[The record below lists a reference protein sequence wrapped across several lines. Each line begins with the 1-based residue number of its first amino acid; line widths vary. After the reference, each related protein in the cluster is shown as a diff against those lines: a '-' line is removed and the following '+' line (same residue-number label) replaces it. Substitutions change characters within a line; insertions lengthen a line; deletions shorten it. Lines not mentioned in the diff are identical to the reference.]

1 MISRLRKIISWLGDN
16 RNTLIRNSFLIPIL
30 LVVIMSISHVV
41 SWYDLGNP
49 LSWAIYLSV
58 AVEFFALA
66 CVSAASIKISK
77 GSIWFLFIMVTLVQI
92 VGNIY
97 FGYKEII
104 VTSEAFASWV
114 ELISPLFLDW
124 EIVDHRRFLAAIQGG
139 TLPIMSLT
147 ALHFYIQFTENLQK
161 KEDSKADLPKEE
173 STKEQSISDIKKEME
188 EKFPT
193 TSTDSKKK

>member
-1 MISRLRKIISWLGDN
+1 MISRLRRVISWIGTN

-66 CVSAASIKISK
+66 CVSAASIKIGK

-161 KEDSKADLPKEE
+161 EEKETNQVPGPAPTSNLD
-173 STKEQSISDIKKEME
+173 DIKKDMAD
-188 EKFPT
+188 KFPNT
-193 TSTDSKKK
+193 FDKSKKK

>member
-1 MISRLRKIISWLGDN
+1 MISRLRKVISWLGDN

-92 VGNIY
+92 IGNIY

-161 KEDSKADLPKEE
+161 KEDSKTDLPKEE

-193 TSTDSKKK
+193 TITDSKKK

>member
-1 MISRLRKIISWLGDN
+1 MINKFKKAISWLVTN
-16 RNTLIRNSFLIPIL
+16 RNNLIRNSFLIPIL

-49 LSWAIYLSV
+49 LSWAVYLSV

-66 CVSAASIKISK
+66 CVSAASIKIGK

-92 VGNIY
+92 VGNVY
-97 FGYKEII
+97 FGYKEIS
-104 VTSEAFASWV
+104 VDSDAFVSWV

-124 EIVDHRRFLAAIQGG
+124 EILDHRRFLAAIQGG

-161 KEDSKADLPKEE
+161 KENSSTVPTNNSTTEPSVVNIQEEDLPN
-173 STKEQSISDIKKEME
+173 TQ
-188 EKFPT
+188 F
-193 TSTDSKKK
+193 DSKKK

>member
-1 MISRLRKIISWLGDN
+1 MINKLRKAISWLGDN

-66 CVSAASIKISK
+66 CVSAASIKIGK

-104 VTSEAFASWV
+104 VTSEAFTSWV

-124 EIVDHRRFLAAIQGG
+124 EILDHRRFLAAIQGG

-161 KEDSKADLPKEE
+161 KEDDNIPISEE
-173 STKEQSISDIKKEME
+173 ITKEQSINDIKKEME

>member
-1 MISRLRKIISWLGDN
+1 MISRLRNAISWLGTN
-16 RNTLIRNSFLIPIL
+16 RNNLIRNSFLIPIL

-66 CVSAASIKISK
+66 CVSAASIKIGK

-161 KEDSKADLPKEE
+161 SNAPKEQ
-173 STKEQSISDIKKEME
+173 TPGPAPKLDDIKKEME
-188 EKFPT
+188 DKFPNT
-193 TSTDSKKK
+193 FDDSKKK

>member
-104 VTSEAFASWV
+104 ITSEAFASWV

-193 TSTDSKKK
+193 TFTDSKKK

>member
-1 MISRLRKIISWLGDN
+1 
-16 RNTLIRNSFLIPIL
+16 
-30 LVVIMSISHVV
+30 MSISHVV

-66 CVSAASIKISK
+66 CVSAASIKIGK

-104 VTSEAFASWV
+104 VTSEAFTSWV

-124 EIVDHRRFLAAIQGG
+124 EILDHRRFLAAIQGG

-161 KEDSKADLPKEE
+161 KEDDNIPISEE
-173 STKEQSISDIKKEME
+173 ITKEQSINDIKKEME